1 MNVTE
6 ELVNNILGARFEDF
20 KPDIVERAKDEVID
34 VIGCAVG
41 GANATGCSMI
51 LDLIREWGG
60 REEST
65 ILVHGVRAPSH
76 NVALANAVMAR
87 SFDYGIVDMFY
98 EGEIRPAHIGETLVP
113 TAFAA
118 AEQKS
123 LGGKELLTA
132 LIIGED
138 FVSRVMAASNPTI
151 RWDLTGTGTTLG
163 ATALA
168 GKLWGLDKNQLINAF
183 GIALNQI
190 GGTSQNLNE
199 RVHCFKLGQGLAAQ
213 RGIFSVRLA
222 SKGFTGVKDPL
233 TGELG
238 YFALFSPDYRPEV
251 LTGNL
256 GQKYYMEVTFKP
268 YPSCRATHGAIDCSL
283 EILYQYGVKAED
295 IDEVTVT
302 VQNISYPPI
311 IRQPFTISTVPHVD
325 AIFSLQYT
333 VACALLRRE
342 VKPVHF
348 TDESIREPRIGE
360 MVKKVKI
367 TSQDFPNETA
377 LATTVK
383 VKLEDGRE
391 FSAHVDT
398 PKGNEIYNPL
408 TRAEKREKFRGNISF
423 SNRVPVENGEKALNL
438 LENLDEVE
446 DITKI
451 VELLV
456 A

>member
-6 ELVNNILGARFEDF
+6 ELVNHILEARFENF
-20 KPDIVERAKDEVID
+20 TRGTVERAKDEVID
-34 VIGCAVG
+34 VIGCTVG

-51 LDLIREWGG
+51 LDLIKEWGG
-60 REEST
+60 SEEST
-65 ILVHGVRAPSH
+65 VLAHGVRAPSH

-113 TAFAA
+113 AAFAA
-118 AEQKS
+118 AEQKAM
-123 LGGKELLTA
+123 GGKELLTA

-138 FVSRVMAASNPTI
+138 LVSRVMAASNPTI
-151 RWDLTGTGTTLG
+151 RWDLTSTGNTLG

-168 GKLWGLDKNQLINAF
+168 GKLWGLDKRELLNAF

-222 SKGFTGVKDPL
+222 SKGFTGIEDPL

-238 YFALFSPDYRPEV
+238 YFALFSPDYHPEV
-251 LTGNL
+251 LTRYL
-256 GQKYYMEVTFKP
+256 GQKYYLEVTFKP

-283 EILYQYGVKAED
+283 EILRKYGVKAED
-295 IDEVTVT
+295 IDQVTVI
-302 VQNISYPPI
+302 VQNKSYPPI
-311 IRQPFTISTVPHVD
+311 IRQPFAITTVPHVD

-333 VACALLRRE
+333 VACALLRHG
-342 VKPVHF
+342 VKLEHF
-348 TDESIREPRIGE
+348 TDESIGDPRIAE
-360 MVKKVKI
+360 MIKKVKI
-367 TSQDFPNETA
+367 TSQEFPDEA
-377 LATTVK
+377 SLATTVQ
-383 VKLEDGRE
+383 VKLKDGRE
-391 FSAHVDT
+391 FSAHVNA
-398 PKGNEIYNPL
+398 PKGNEINNPL
-408 TRAEKREKFRGNISF
+408 TKAEKREKFRGNISF
-423 SNRVPVENGEKALNL
+423 SRKVSVENSEKALSM
-438 LENLDEVE
+438 LENLEEVA
-446 DITKI
+446 DIKEI
-451 VELLV
+451 VKLLV